1 MFLIEFIGTMAFLA
15 VVSLSL
21 MAMFDIFV
29 PRASRVSG
37 APRPAEDPRTRRQG
51 KLHG

>member
-1 MFLIEFIGTMAFLA
+1 MFLLEFLGTMAFLA

-21 MAMFDIFV
+21 LAMFDIFV

-37 APRPAEDPRTRRQG
+37 ARRSAEHPRARRQG